1 MKLDNFNLEEYDKT
15 NVDHKTTVIEIGN
28 DTLGRDYLGD
38 LEYHI
43 ACINK
48 RKENSLIN
56 YAYIAYYDIEP
67 VGFISISSKENGYEI
82 SYGIR
87 PKYRG
92 EHLGALLLQEFT
104 ERVFEKYDNIDE
116 IKLIISNVN
125 TGSKKTA
132 LLAGYEKKNSSTYTQ
147 RRM

>member
-1 MKLDNFNLEEYDKT
+1 M
-15 NVDHKTTVIEIGN
+15 
-28 DTLGRDYLGD
+28 
-38 LEYHI
+38 
-43 ACINK
+43 
-48 RKENSLIN
+48 
-56 YAYIAYYDIEP
+56 
-67 VGFISISSKENGYEI
+67 
-82 SYGIR
+82 
-87 PKYRG
+87 
-92 EHLGALLLQEFT
+92 LLQEFT